1 MVKMKHFVAKKPTSD
16 EIFKQFIDASRQISE
31 DLGINYKK
39 VKVDRYETGAVGLSY
54 IAIGEGKPYRFDF
67 HLKTTTEKSN
77 VTTGKMEASINIRY
91 DEGSV
96 PFRIHE
102 DITELKTHSDFL
114 ARWTAWAVYNFNIK
128 HNPINLDSLFN
139 EMDIL
144 VYGIPRNTYPTMTE
158 MQLLMGGVRT
168 IKKGKILIYRFRH
181 VDPTVKYR
189 SFSYAFLVAH
199 DDLHYFWVFFPEV
212 GGLDSGGAGHDL
224 QTTEELIKKIK
235 VKTERK
241 YFDIKYNKLEKF
253 LSKHVIAFESR
264 RSGELIFRLS
274 EPSEE
279 TLGKE
284 FAKAY
289 SKFEQRYENEQYP
302 QALRDLRA
310 LVQESMEIVCEK
322 KNIDIAE
329 IKKRDIGNLSGILV
343 KHKIIDGKLIE
354 WFRAFSSVANLAAHK
369 EFPSEKDLSNYHL
382 KERILMTL
390 LLGTHLISE
399 IERTITKPYKIRYV
413 SAKNFKMKIV
423 KSKKKGK
430 TFHQSFAGI
439 DKIEDS

>member
-1 MVKMKHFVAKKPTSD
+1 MKHFVAKKPTSD

-31 DLGINYKK
+31 DLGINHKK
-39 VKVDRYETGAVGLSY
+39 VKVDRYETGAIGLSY
-54 IAIGEGKPYRFDF
+54 VASGENKPYRFDF
-67 HLKTTTEKSN
+67 HLKTTTEKSD

-96 PFRIHE
+96 PFWIHE

-128 HNPINLDSLFN
+128 HNPVNLDSLFN

-264 RSGELIFRLS
+264 RSGELIFRLG

-399 IERTITKPYKIRYV
+399 IERTITKPYKISYV
-413 SAKNFKMKIV
+413 SAKNFKIKIV
-423 KSKKKGK
+423 KGKKRGK

>member
-16 EIFKQFIDASRQISE
+16 EIFKQFVEASRQISE

-39 VKVDRYETGAVGLSY
+39 VKVDRYETGTVGLSY
-54 IAIGEGKPYRFDF
+54 VSTGEGKPYRFDF
-67 HLKTTTEKSN
+67 HLKTTTEKAD
-77 VTTGKMEASINIRY
+77 VTTGKMEASVEIYY
-91 DEGSV
+91 DEGSA
-96 PFRIHE
+96 PFWIHE
-102 DITELKTHSDFL
+102 DVTELKTHSDFL

-128 HNPINLDSLFN
+128 HNLVNLDSLFN

-144 VYGIPRNTYPTMTE
+144 VYGIPGNTYPTMSE
-158 MQLLMGGVRT
+158 MQLLMGGIRT

-181 VDPTVKYR
+181 VDPIIKYR

-199 DDLHYFWVFFPEV
+199 DDLHYFWVFFPEI

-224 QTTEELIKKIK
+224 KTTEGLIKKIK

-241 YFDIKYNKLEKF
+241 YFDIPYTELEKF
-253 LSKHVIAFESR
+253 LSKHVIAFESH
-264 RSGELIFRLS
+264 RSGELIFRLGA
-274 EPSEE
+274 PSEA

-289 SKFEQRYENEQYP
+289 SRFEQRYENEQYP

-310 LVQESMEIVCEK
+310 LVQESMEIVCQK
-322 KNIDIAE
+322 KKIDITK
-329 IKKRDIGNLSGILV
+329 IKNHDIGNLSGVLV
-343 KHKIIDGKLIE
+343 RHKVIDGKLIE
-354 WFRAFSSVANLAAHK
+354 WFRAFSSVANLASHK
-369 EFPSEKDLSNYHL
+369 EFPTEKDLSNYHL

-399 IERTITKPYKIRYV
+399 IGRTITKPYKVRSV

-423 KSKKKGK
+423 KSKKRGK
-430 TFHQSFAGI
+430 TFHQSFDGI
-439 DKIEDS
+439 DKI